1 MGLRSANLLALCDE
15 LGPANPVVVGHS
27 LGGGIAL
34 RAALNEPNR
43 FAGLILAAPVS
54 TTGLDFLPDRQFVTL
69 SHRPGLGRRAHDFPG
84 E

>member
-1 MGLRSANLLALCDE
+1 M
-15 LGPANPVVVGHS
+15 VVGHS

-54 TTGLDFLPDRQFVTL
+54 TTGLDFLPDGQFVTL
-69 SHRPGLGRRAHDFPG
+69 SHRPGLGRRATISQESDGYSLKGGIGPI
-84 E
+84 